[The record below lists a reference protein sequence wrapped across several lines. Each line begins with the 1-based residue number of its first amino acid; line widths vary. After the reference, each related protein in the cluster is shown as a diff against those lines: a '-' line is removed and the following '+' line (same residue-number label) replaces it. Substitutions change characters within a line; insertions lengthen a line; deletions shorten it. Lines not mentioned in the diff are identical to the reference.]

1 MVSYIQR
8 HKKRMGLGASS
19 HKEFTINEIERNF
32 LQYLQDSPTAVTI
45 PITDPDEITVTD
57 TTKKVLCSINDL
69 TTNDKSAYDEKRI
82 LVPKDANV
90 EVGCYFFFDNCYWII
105 IFKEHKVLNTYKKFI
120 ARRCNQM
127 FRYKVNGVVYDIP
140 VNIENLTMY
149 SDGLADEKYTSQQN
163 AKRMITF
170 GSNPITRDIT
180 LNTRI
185 MITNRTVFRMTH
197 LNDFEY
203 GSAYTGAKGIIKA
216 LVVQTNLI
224 KEDDLENNIAWND
237 IAQEV
242 IEPSLLTIIGDE
254 KVMIGSKKTYAV
266 KDISDDYIIKVV
278 NDTGIEDLVN
288 YVTNEDKS
296 VTIIATQNVNYT
308 GCKFKIVLERLS
320 DKEIIDS
327 KTVRITGFL

>member
-1 MVSYIQR
+1 
-8 HKKRMGLGASS
+8 
-19 HKEFTINEIERNF
+19 
-32 LQYLQDSPTAVTI
+32 
-45 PITDPDEITVTD
+45 
-57 TTKKVLCSINDL
+57 
-69 TTNDKSAYDEKRI
+69 
-82 LVPKDANV
+82 
-90 EVGCYFFFDNCYWII
+90 
-105 IFKEHKVLNTYKKFI
+105 
-120 ARRCNQM
+120 
-127 FRYKVNGVVYDIP
+127 
-140 VNIENLTMY
+140 
-149 SDGLADEKYTSQQN
+149 
-163 AKRMITF
+163 MITF

-180 LNTRI
+180 VNTRI

-266 KDISDDYIIKVV
+266 KDISDDYAIKVV